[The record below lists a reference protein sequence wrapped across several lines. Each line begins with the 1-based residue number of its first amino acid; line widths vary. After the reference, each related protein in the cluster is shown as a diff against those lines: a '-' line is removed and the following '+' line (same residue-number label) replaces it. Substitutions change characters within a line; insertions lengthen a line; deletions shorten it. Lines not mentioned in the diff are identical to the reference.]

1 MTSSSLRAAE
11 RSRYPLL
18 SLTSFHQSCPATAL
32 AICSHVS
39 SKLFSWLHVGC
50 TRTTK
55 QAFTISIIADISTIN
70 HSAPS
75 GTRTHTVPILS
86 RLPLPIGLWGQRKLR
101 RWSHLWPSSGHSRK
115 HLVLTLAEALTNT
128 EINSKASHR
137 LPSTRHP
144 STLSIFSA

>member
-1 MTSSSLRAAE
+1 MTSSSLRAVE

-75 GTRTHTVPILS
+75 GTRVSASRPHRSFRHPGSTRTEPDRRAHRALLQLAQPSRVRVHLETTVDRP
-86 RLPLPIGLWGQRKLR
+86 RPLRGPVR
-101 RWSHLWPSSGHSRK
+101 STSAPSGTRK
-115 HLVLTLAEALTNT
+115 HW
-128 EINSKASHR
+128 R
-137 LPSTRHP
+137 LFPMR
-144 STLSIFSA
+144 